1 MRISQQRFAL
11 PNAKVKID
19 ERWVAL
25 RESAYYKYGV
35 LSYAILVGPDIYG
48 SPNQE
53 LIALSNATNQPVI
66 MEIHPYYIAPT
77 AILREWVRVI
87 YGADK
92 VNEMR
97 RVAERR
103 RDERIVEARKLSIQ
117 QDYGE

>member
-11 PNAKVKID
+11 PNAKVRID

-48 SPNQE
+48 SSNQE
-53 LIALSNATNQPVI
+53 LIALSNATNQPLI

-77 AILREWVRVI
+77 PILREWVRVI
-87 YGADK
+87 YGSEK

-97 RVAERR
+97 RAAERR
-103 RDERIVEARKLSIQ
+103 RDERVQELQRGIQ
-117 QDYGE
+117 E